1 MNEKIQI
8 MLILTFDVP
17 NFATSLSVFCKR
29 KKSEVILIITYVIAN
44 NYLENMRIRCHI
56 MGINKIFVVVT
67 FMIYHIPVLK

>member
-1 MNEKIQI
+1 MYQIVQPHCRYFAKEKSQRLYLLLP
-8 MLILTFDVP
+8 M
-17 NFATSLSVFCKR
+17 
-29 KKSEVILIITYVIAN
+29 YVIAN

>member
-1 MNEKIQI
+1 MYQIVQPHCRYFAKEKIRR
-8 MLILTFDVP
+8 LYLLLP
-17 NFATSLSVFCKR
+17 
-29 KKSEVILIITYVIAN
+29 TYVIAN

>member
-1 MNEKIQI
+1 

-17 NFATSLSVFCKR
+17 NCATSLSVFCKR

-67 FMIYHIPVLK
+67 FMIYHTPVLK